1 VDLRRAFRGICGIDR
16 DNMFVNVILV
26 HMVQMTIVKVVH
38 MPLMANR
45 GVSAI
50 RAVAMGVV
58 RMVFLSASGHR
69 HAPC

>member
-1 VDLRRAFRGICGIDR
+1 
-16 DNMFVNVILV
+16 MFVNVILV

-58 RMVFLSASGHR
+58 RTVFLSASGHR

>member
-1 VDLRRAFRGICGIDR
+1 
-16 DNMFVNVILV
+16 MFVNVILV

-69 HAPC
+69 YAPC

>member
-1 VDLRRAFRGICGIDR
+1 
-16 DNMFVNVILV
+16 MFVNVILV

-50 RAVAMGVV
+50 LAMAMRVV
-58 RMVFLSASGHR
+58 LMVFLGASSHR
-69 HAPC
+69 LLHMRGSRPAT